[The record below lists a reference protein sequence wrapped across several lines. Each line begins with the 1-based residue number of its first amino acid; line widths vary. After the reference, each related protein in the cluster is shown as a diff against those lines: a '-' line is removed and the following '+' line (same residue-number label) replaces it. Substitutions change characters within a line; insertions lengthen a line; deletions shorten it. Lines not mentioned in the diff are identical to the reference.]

1 MLVDDTYFYGELMS
15 QVEIKD
21 LKKGS
26 FVNIDGVPCRVDSI
40 SISKSGKHGHAKVRI
55 DAIGLLD
62 GIRKSMVKP
71 SDARVD
77 IPMVLKKRAQV
88 LAIIENKVQLMN
100 LEDYSTIE
108 LEIPEDMKGKIKE
121 GEETFFFE
129 IDNIKTLKQIK

>member
-1 MLVDDTYFYGELMS
+1 MIYFYGGLMA
-15 QVEIKD
+15 QTEIKD

-26 FVNIDGVPCRVDSI
+26 FVNIDGVPCRVDAV

-62 GIRKSMVKP
+62 GIRKSLVKP

-77 IPMVLKKRAQV
+77 VPIVLKKKAQV
-88 LAIIENKVQLMN
+88 LAIIGNKAQLMN

-108 LEIPEDMKGKIKE
+108 LEIPEDMKGSVKE
-121 GEETFFFE
+121 GEEIFFFE
-129 IDNIKTLKQIK
+129 IGDIKTLKQIK

>member
-1 MLVDDTYFYGELMS
+1 MA

-26 FVNIDGVPCRVDSI
+26 FVTIDGVPCRVDEV
-40 SISKSGKHGHAKVRI
+40 SISKSGKHGHAKVRV
-55 DAIGLLD
+55 DAIGLFD
-62 GIRKSMVKP
+62 GIRKSIVKP

-77 IPMVLKKRAQV
+77 TPMILKKKAQV
-88 LAIIENKVQLMN
+88 LAIIGNKAQLMN

-108 LEIPEDMKGKIKE
+108 LDIPEELQGKLKE

-129 IDNIKTLKQIK
+129 VDGVRTLKQIK